1 MNDSHRYDSRPFAF
15 IFRYIRGRPGPHAV
29 ILTAVLAA
37 VACSVGT
44 QYAVKF
50 MVDVLSDSGRAGEV
64 WIAFAFL
71 LSLIAADNLLWR
83 VATWVAS
90 LTFARAAGGLRADF
104 FRPLTRH
111 SPCFFSDPVPRT
123 PPTR

>member
-1 MNDSHRYDSRPFAF
+1 MNDSHHYGSRPFAF
-15 IFRYIRGRPGPHAV
+15 IFRYIRMRPAPHAV

-50 MVDVLSDSGRAGEV
+50 MVDVLSDSSRAGEV

-83 VATWVAS
+83 VASWIAS
-90 LTFARAAGGLRADF
+90 FTFIRLTGDLRGELFRHHPRPSFSAFALRV
-104 FRPLTRH
+104 PL
-111 SPCFFSDPVPRT
+111 
-123 PPTR
+123 

>member
-1 MNDSHRYDSRPFAF
+1 MNDSHRYGSRPFAF

-44 QYAVKF
+44 QDAVKF
-50 MVDVLSDSGRAGEV
+50 MGDVLSDSGRAGEG

-83 VATWVAS
+83 GARWVARCS
-90 LTFARAAGGLRADF
+90 FFPVAGGL
-104 FRPLTRH
+104 
-111 SPCFFSDPVPRT
+111 
-123 PPTR
+123 

>member
-1 MNDSHRYDSRPFAF
+1 MNDSHPYGTRPFAF
-15 IFRYIRGRPGPHAV
+15 IFRYIRMRPGPHAV

-71 LSLIAADNLLWR
+71 L
-83 VATWVAS
+83 
-90 LTFARAAGGLRADF
+90 
-104 FRPLTRH
+104 
-111 SPCFFSDPVPRT
+111 
-123 PPTR
+123 